1 MADDTRGCLFDM
13 DGLLIDTERL
23 AHDAFLEMAA
33 EQGMV
38 GAEATYAFVSF
49 IGHHAEA
56 NELRLQS
63 YFPGADV
70 RALNASWG
78 RAFEA
83 RIASGVPLKPT
94 VFETLGAL
102 HRAGRAMA
110 VVTSSGRAHAE
121 HNLTITGLRPML
133 AGIVTADDVREKK
146 PAPEPYEAGAA
157 LLGRAPSDCVAFE
170 DSDTGITA
178 AMAAGCQGWQ
188 VPDMRAAG
196 TPFPDLGQRMA
207 DTLAEAVAG
216 AGLL

>member
-1 MADDTRGCLFDM
+1 MAEDTRGCLFDM

-38 GAEATYAFVSF
+38 GAEATDAFISF

-56 NELRLQS
+56 NELRLQG

-83 RIASGVPLKPT
+83 RIANGVPLKPT
-94 VFETLGAL
+94 VFETLSAL

-110 VVTSSGRAHAE
+110 VVTSSGRSHAE
-121 HNLTITGLRPML
+121 HNLTITGLRPILVGM
-133 AGIVTADDVREKK
+133 VTADDVIDKK
-146 PAPEPYEAGAA
+146 PAPEPYQKGAA
-157 LLGRAPSDCVAFE
+157 LLHRAPAECVAFE

-178 AMAAGCQGWQ
+178 AMAAGCDGWQ
-188 VPDMRAAG
+188 VPDMRATDSA
-196 TPFPDLGQRMA
+196 FPNLGQGMA
-207 DTLAEAVAG
+207 DTLAEAVEK